1 MNIVFTPAS
10 LLEIL
15 DQIDELKDYNI
26 GVTETFDNKIQIQ
39 IGDSIYQVETEGTE
53 EVEVPQE
60 TIDKVE
66 EVNEDA
72 YENLVDGSDFEEITE
87 DVVEGGIIKEAVKSL
102 LLGGAIKLIK
112 KLL

>member
-1 MNIVFTPAS
+1 MNIIFTPAS

-72 YENLVDGSDFEEITE
+72 YENLVDGADFEEINE
-87 DVVEGGIIKEAVKSL
+87 EVVEGGIIKEAIKSL

>member
-1 MNIVFTPAS
+1 MNIIFTPAS

-15 DQIDELKDYNI
+15 DQIDELKDYSI

-39 IGDSIYQVETEGTE
+39 IGDSTYQIETEGTE

-72 YENLVDGSDFEEITE
+72 YENLIDGSDFEEINE
-87 DVVEGGIIKEAVKSL
+87 EVVEGGIIKEAIKSL

>member
-15 DQIDELKDYNI
+15 NQINELKDYNI
-26 GVTETFDNKIQIQ
+26 GVTETLDDKIQIQ
-39 IGDSIYQVETEGTE
+39 IGDSVYQIETEDTE
-53 EVEVPQE
+53 EVAVTQDA
-60 TIDKVE
+60 IDKVE

-72 YENLVDGSDFEEITE
+72 YENLVDGDDFEEINE
-87 DVVEGGIIKEAVKSL
+87 EVVEGGLLKEAIKSM
-102 LLGGAIKLIK
+102 LLGGAIKLVK